1 MGIEK
6 KWNIDIGSLEK
17 GPRNLISD
25 VEGVT
30 VGHFTLA
37 DGEVQTRTCSWQT

>member
-1 MGIEK
+1 MGIDK
-6 KWNIDIGSLEK
+6 KWNISIGSLEK

-37 DGEVQTRTCSWQT
+37 DGDVQTGVTALQ